1 MGKLVTGVMY
11 LIRTL
16 VWFLL
21 FVLLPLLVVVG
32 ILELYKSPSVAIG
45 LIISLIAYWWYMVSQ
60 GSRKLRNLLKRRIKW
75 NN

>member
-1 MGKLVTGVMY
+1 MDKLVGGIMY

-32 ILELYKSPSVAIG
+32 ILELYKSPIVTIG
-45 LIISLIAYWWYMVSQ
+45 LIIGLIVYWWYMVSQ
-60 GSRKLRNLLKRRIKW
+60 GSRKLRNLLKRKIK
-75 NN
+75 

>member
-1 MGKLVTGVMY
+1 MGKLVSGVMY

-32 ILELYKSPSVAIG
+32 ILELYKSRLVTIG
-45 LIISLIAYWWYMVSQ
+45 LIIGLIVYWWYMVSQ
-60 GSRKLRNLLKRRIKW
+60 GSRKLRNLLKRKIKW

>member
-1 MGKLVTGVMY
+1 MDKLVSGVMY

-21 FVLLPLLVVVG
+21 FVLLPLLIVVG

-45 LIISLIAYWWYMVSQ
+45 LIIGLIAYWWYMVSQ
-60 GSRKLRNLLKRRIKW
+60 GSRKLRNLLKRKIKW

>member
-1 MGKLVTGVMY
+1 MGKLVGGVMY

-32 ILELYKSPSVAIG
+32 ILELYKSPVVTISLIIG
-45 LIISLIAYWWYMVSQ
+45 LIVYWWYMVSQ
-60 GSRKLRNLLKRRIKW
+60 GSRKLRNLLKRRIK
-75 NN
+75 

>member
-1 MGKLVTGVMY
+1 MGKLVSGAMY

-21 FVLLPLLVVVG
+21 FVLLPLLGVVG

-45 LIISLIAYWWYMVSQ
+45 LIIGLIAYWWYMVSQ
-60 GSRKLRNLLKRRIKW
+60 GSRKLRNLLKRKIKW

>member
-1 MGKLVTGVMY
+1 MDKLVNGIMY

-32 ILELYKSPSVAIG
+32 ILELYKSRLVTIG
-45 LIISLIAYWWYMVSQ
+45 LIIGLIVYWWYMVSQ
-60 GSRKLRNLLKRRIKW
+60 GSRKLRNLLKRKIK
-75 NN
+75 

>member
-1 MGKLVTGVMY
+1 MDKLVGGIMY

-32 ILELYKSPSVAIG
+32 ILELYKSPLVTIG
-45 LIISLIAYWWYMVSQ
+45 LIIGLIAYWWYMVSQ
-60 GSRKLRNLLKRRIKW
+60 GSRKLRNLLKRKIK
-75 NN
+75 

>member
-1 MGKLVTGVMY
+1 MGKLVSGVMY

-45 LIISLIAYWWYMVSQ
+45 LIIGLIAYWWYMVSQ
-60 GSRKLRNLLKRRIKW
+60 GSRKLRNLLKRKIKW